1 MDLRML
7 ACQDWPQIPSLT
19 AAAINAG
26 SIGHYSK
33 TAAGAWDRSHG
44 LDTIL
49 RAERTLVLS
58 EDSKVLAIAGANS
71 RTCYHLSFVFVMPE
85 RWRQGLG
92 SVLVR
97 ALECF
102 CVTRGVAEMSVA
114 ASRNAV
120 NFYRAL
126 GYTRNGDLQLLMPVE
141 SVGESTV
148 EVDAIAMSKRIRPI
162 GANGIGVNE
171 S

>member
-1 MDLRML
+1 
-7 ACQDWPQIPSLT
+7 
-19 AAAINAG
+19 
-26 SIGHYSK
+26 
-33 TAAGAWDRSHG
+33 
-44 LDTIL
+44 
-49 RAERTLVLS
+49 
-58 EDSKVLAIAGANS
+58 
-71 RTCYHLSFVFVMPE
+71 
-85 RWRQGLG
+85 
-92 SVLVR
+92 
-97 ALECF
+97 
-102 CVTRGVAEMSVA
+102 MSVA